1 LLLIWRVL
9 VPLAGALRYRLKVA
23 EVVVEGPGVVSLRIT
38 GRNLDRLRARAGQFF
53 LWRFITRRSWGTAHP
68 FSLSA
73 APGGGSLR
81 ITVKGLGDHTA
92 RFAEIQPGTRVLAE
106 GPFGV
111 FTNDR
116 RRSDKAVLIAGGIGI
131 TPIRALVETMK
142 GDLIVLYRV
151 VKEEDVI
158 FRHELDALSAASGVA
173 VHYVVG
179 DHAGDGRD
187 LLAPAHLLELVPDL
201 TERDV
206 FLCGPPAMAAYIQK
220 NVRDARVPRRQIH
233 TERFALT

>member
-1 LLLIWRVL
+1 M
-9 VPLAGALRYRLKVA
+9 
-23 EVVVEGPGVVSLRIT
+23 
-38 GRNLDRLRARAGQFF
+38 
-53 LWRFITRRSWGTAHP
+53 
-68 FSLSA
+68 
-73 APGGGSLR
+73 
-81 ITVKGLGDHTA
+81 
-92 RFAEIQPGTRVLAE
+92 LAE

-116 RRSDKAVLIAGGIGI
+116 RAADKAVLIAGGIGI

-158 FRHELDALSAASGVA
+158 FRDELDALSAASGAV

-179 DHAGDGRD
+179 DHNGDGRD

-201 TERDV
+201 AERDV
-206 FLCGPPAMAAYIQK
+206 FLCGPPAMAAFIRK
-220 NVRDARVPRRQIH
+220 NVREARVPRRQVH
-233 TERFALT
+233 AERFALI

>member
-1 LLLIWRVL
+1 M
-9 VPLAGALRYRLKVA
+9 
-23 EVVVEGPGVVSLRIT
+23 
-38 GRNLDRLRARAGQFF
+38 
-53 LWRFITRRSWGTAHP
+53 
-68 FSLSA
+68 
-73 APGGGSLR
+73 
-81 ITVKGLGDHTA
+81 
-92 RFAEIQPGTRVLAE
+92 
-106 GPFGV
+106 
-111 FTNDR
+111 
-116 RRSDKAVLIAGGIGI
+116 

-158 FRHELDALSAASGVA
+158 FRHELDALSAASGAA

-206 FLCGPPAMAAYIQK
+206 FSADRPP
-220 NVRDARVPRRQIH
+220 
-233 TERFALT
+233 

>member
-1 LLLIWRVL
+1 M
-9 VPLAGALRYRLKVA
+9 
-23 EVVVEGPGVVSLRIT
+23 
-38 GRNLDRLRARAGQFF
+38 
-53 LWRFITRRSWGTAHP
+53 
-68 FSLSA
+68 
-73 APGGGSLR
+73 
-81 ITVKGLGDHTA
+81 
-92 RFAEIQPGTRVLAE
+92 LAE

-158 FRHELDALSAASGVA
+158 FRHELDALSAASGAA

-206 FLCGPPAMAAYIQK
+206 FLCGPPAMTAYIK